1 MLKSMTAFARVEE
14 NHTLGQF
21 VWEIRSINH
30 RYLEMNFRLPED
42 ARAAE
47 FVLRKHLQDALSRGK
62 IDCSLK
68 LRTTSDTQVELTINE
83 PLVDSLLKQAQQLRD
98 KATVRAQ
105 DTLQVG
111 AVNPMDI
118 LNWPGVT
125 EQNTVDQN
133 LLLDIVKSSFEKTVE
148 ALVENRQVE
157 GARLRELIIKRLD
170 ELKHLIKDVR
180 SRRPQVLQAV
190 REKIISRIEEINID
204 IEMTRVEQ
212 ELVIMAQKLDV
223 EEELDRL
230 DSHLDELNMVVNSE
244 KPVGRRMDFLMQE
257 LNREANTLSSKSADI
272 KTTQAAVDM
281 KVCIEQMREQIQN
294 IE

>member
-83 PLVDSLLKQAQQLRD
+83 PLVDSLLKQVQQLRD

-180 SRRPQVLQAV
+180 SRRPQVLQSV

>member
-83 PLVDSLLKQAQQLRD
+83 PLVDSLLKQVQQLRD
-98 KATVRAQ
+98 KASVRAQ

-230 DSHLDELNMVVNSE
+230 DCHLAELNMVVNSE

>member
-47 FVLRKHLQDALSRGK
+47 FVLRKYLQDALSRGK

-83 PLVDSLLKQAQQLRD
+83 PLVDSLLKQVQQLRD

-157 GARLRELIIKRLD
+157 GVRLRELIIKRLD

>member
-83 PLVDSLLKQAQQLRD
+83 PLVDSLLKQVQQLRD
-98 KATVRAQ
+98 KASVRAQ

-180 SRRPQVLQAV
+180 SRRPQVLQSV

>member
-83 PLVDSLLKQAQQLRD
+83 PLVDSLLKQVQQLRD

-230 DSHLDELNMVVNSE
+230 DCHLAELNMVVNSE

>member
-83 PLVDSLLKQAQQLRD
+83 PLVDSLLKQVQQLRD
-98 KATVRAQ
+98 KASVRAQ

-204 IEMTRVEQ
+204 LEMTRVEQ

>member
-83 PLVDSLLKQAQQLRD
+83 PLVDSLLKQVQQLRD
-98 KATVRAQ
+98 KASVRAQ

-230 DSHLDELNMVVNSE
+230 DSHLSELNTVVNSD